1 MPVGLIVKYM
11 KTITQEH
18 FKNLKGAEKIK
29 ALNDI
34 YAKRL
39 EVTSKLE
46 VEDLFGYLSNIVR
59 PGNIWNN
66 I

>member
-1 MPVGLIVKYM
+1 M

-18 FKNLKGAEKIK
+18 FNNLKGAEKIK

-59 PGNIWNN
+59 PGNI
-66 I
+66 